1 MSDFTE
7 LLARTREEESRLPAG
22 LTLTQETAEGL
33 DLSDL
38 EFHDAALRK
47 CRFIHCD
54 FSGAAFFGCRLENCD
69 FSGCR
74 LPGSFWRDCRLSG
87 CKADGADFR
96 RSRLKDTVLEQCL
109 FRSVPFT
116 GGRWDRLAVK
126 ECNFTEAI
134 LSELR
139 LSKVTLE
146 QTDLTRA
153 ELFRSGMNIGRD
165 AMGTMANTLILAFA
179 GASLNMLILFRV
191 YDYPLIQIANTDA
204 MAVEV
209 IRGVAGSIGIVLTV
223 PLVALLS
230 SRLMGPQ
237 PKT

>member
-47 CRFIHCD
+47 CRFIRCD

-139 LSKVTLE
+139 LSKATLE

-153 ELFRSGMNIGRD
+153 ELFRTALAGVD
-165 AMGTMANTLILAFA
+165 LTTCTL
-179 GASLNMLILFRV
+179 
-191 YDYPLIQIANTDA
+191 D
-204 MAVEV
+204 
-209 IRGVAGSIGIVLTV
+209 GIVLSETCAELKGAAIHASQAAV
-223 PLVALLS
+223 VARIL
-230 SRLMGPQ
+230 GIEVKP
-237 PKT
+237 